1 MCSGQQQSEGVQ
13 FGPKQLEDPS
23 KIPIVVTV
31 KAKKLFSVR
40 VYFALV
46 PVNYNISTVH

>member
-1 MCSGQQQSEGVQ
+1 MSGVQ

-31 KAKKLFSVR
+31 KAKKLFSIR

-46 PVNYNISTVH
+46 PENYNISIL